1 MNALMPSTASPP
13 RQIKKWCKC
22 LKQDEDLKTKACAF
36 KKEEIAPFRSKA
48 KQKTNKNHLTSHTH
62 RTYQIAKGEKG
73 KGKKTHTGF
82 LDQG

>member
-48 KQKTNKNHLTSHTH
+48 KQKTNSST
-62 RTYQIAKGEKG
+62 
-73 KGKKTHTGF
+73 
-82 LDQG
+82 